1 MGSAISKAADGF
13 GHVVGNV
20 FSAPFKNMFGASC
33 EDICAGAW
41 DVRCFIE
48 HLCISNLVK
57 LLLILGLCYIGF
69 LFFYITFQLGIC
81 QCIGR
86 SLCNMCWAACYGY
99 WHSLKYITC
108 FCWYKLKNTKRVYR
122 QRRRRTRSRFS
133 DIESSESGYFNQ
145 PIICRK
151 RKSVRERRKTQL
163 LSSRRSLYHHRH
175 HHHHHHHLHRSGRG
189 ISLRVKSGSDRL
201 RINSRKLHMMNVK
214 NRKRNVGSSKR
225 RRLQ

>member
-33 EDICAGAW
+33 EDICAGPW
-41 DVRCFIE
+41 DVLCFIE
-48 HLCISNLVK
+48 HLCVSNLVK

-69 LFFYITFQLGIC
+69 LFFYVTFQLGIC

-99 WHSLKYITC
+99 WYSLKYITC

-122 QRRRRTRSRFS
+122 RRRMRTRPRVL
-133 DIESSESGYFNQ
+133 DIESSESEYFNQ
-145 PIICRK
+145 PSICIK
-151 RKSVRERRKTQL
+151 RKSVREGRKAQL
-163 LSSRRSLYHHRH
+163 LSSRRSSYHHRH
-175 HHHHHHHLHRSGRG
+175 HHHRSGRG
-189 ISLRVKSGSDRL
+189 ISLRVKGGSDRL
-201 RINSRKLHMMNVK
+201 RINSRKLHMINVK
-214 NRKRNVGSSKR
+214 IRKRNVGSSKR
-225 RRLQ
+225 RRLK